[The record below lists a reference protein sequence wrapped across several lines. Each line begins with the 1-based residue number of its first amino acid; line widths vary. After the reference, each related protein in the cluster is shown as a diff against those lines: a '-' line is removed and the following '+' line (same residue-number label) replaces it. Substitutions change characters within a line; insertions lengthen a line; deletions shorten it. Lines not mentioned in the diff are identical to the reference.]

1 MLVITRRVNESIRIG
16 DTIEVR
22 VVAIERG
29 KVRLGVLAPKDVPIY
44 REELYRSLVQENRD
58 ALFASEEMV
67 HTLKEI
73 FLPQNA
79 PRT

>member
-16 DTIEVR
+16 DNIEVK

-29 KVRLGVLAPKDVPIY
+29 KVRLGVLAPPDVPIY
-44 REELYRSLVQENRD
+44 REELYRSLAEKNQE

-67 HTLKEI
+67 RTLKGI
-73 FLPQNA
+73 FQNVQ
-79 PRT
+79 RE